1 MLSKQ
6 LTEGNWGSKQV
17 NEWLE
22 VTGPADSGMLPYH
35 KTFSY
40 ISICRMASLEKQG
53 GAPLV

>member
-22 VTGPADSGMLPYH
+22 VTGPADSEMLPYH
-35 KTFSY
+35 KAFSY
-40 ISICRMASLEKQG
+40 ISINKNTGCLLKLQ
-53 GAPLV
+53 V

>member
-1 MLSKQ
+1 MNFMLSKQ

-40 ISICRMASLEKQG
+40 ISINKNTACLLKLQ
-53 GAPLV
+53 V

>member
-40 ISICRMASLEKQG
+40 ISINKNTGCLLKLQ
-53 GAPLV
+53 V